1 MRLMRLMKVILDRTE
16 APDVTVTCGPLALP
30 LHSFLLATDS
40 KFFAAM
46 LDAPMVEKERKKI
59 NIKDVDH
66 EVFEKVIL
74 FIYTKKPR
82 STKKLDFDVMRQL
95 EGMLDA
101 ADRFDMEE
109 LKTVYKDVVKEFI
122 FTSDEVV
129 TRDFLVNTG
138 SLADMYNAEKLLEL
152 AASEIVNH
160 GVTLEKKEVS
170 KSPGLAV
177 AVMAKV
183 EERVEMVLMKHR
195 IHIFQEGVNAK
206 KLIDENEVKDEEIRD
221 RTNRMH
227 ALGEEINE
235 LHQIQEQGEEEVAK
249 LKEELMFMAF
259 EAWRSNNPDF

>member
-1 MRLMRLMKVILDRTE
+1 MKVILDRTE
-16 APDVTVTCGPLALP
+16 APDVTVTCGSLTLP

-40 KFFAAM
+40 KFFATM

-74 FIYTKKPR
+74 FIYT
-82 STKKLDFDVMRQL
+82 TELDFDVMRQL

-101 ADRFDMEE
+101 AERFDMEE
-109 LKTVYKDVVKEFI
+109 LKTVIKGVVKEFI
-122 FTSDEVV
+122 FISDEVGFSSTREV

-138 SLADMYNAEKLLEL
+138 TLAEMYNAEELLDL

-160 GVTLEKKEVS
+160 GITLEKKEVS

-177 AVMAKV
+177 AVMAKM
-183 EERVEMVLMKHR
+183 EERWKDGKMEGGKMEEKVEKWKWECSL
-195 IHIFQEGVNAK
+195 
-206 KLIDENEVKDEEIRD
+206 LYDENEVKYEEIRD
-221 RTNRMH
+221 RTNIMH